1 MAVKESVKSVL
12 TPAVRRWV
20 YGLSL
25 VSLPILVFYGL
36 VEPEASPLWA
46 AFALA
51 LFNVKDES

>member
-1 MAVKESVKSVL
+1 MAVKESIKGAL

>member
-1 MAVKESVKSVL
+1 MAVKESVKSAL